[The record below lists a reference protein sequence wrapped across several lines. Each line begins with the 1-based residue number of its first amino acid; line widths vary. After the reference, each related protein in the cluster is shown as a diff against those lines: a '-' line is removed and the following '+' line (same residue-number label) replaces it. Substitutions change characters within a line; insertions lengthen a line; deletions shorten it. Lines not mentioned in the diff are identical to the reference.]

1 MASVRVEV
9 MSSPSEVIQLSRVKG
24 AVVRGTE
31 PGDGA
36 TDAVAELEASS
47 AFTMKLTLPV
57 YTTTGAKEE
66 KSVELSVLKG
76 PEAFERQTVETVE
89 RE

>member
-1 MASVRVEV
+1 
-9 MSSPSEVIQLSRVKG
+9 
-24 AVVRGTE
+24 
-31 PGDGA
+31 
-36 TDAVAELEASS
+36 VAELEASS
-47 AFTMKLTLPV
+47 AFTMELTLPV